1 LAAIDQPLVFLG
13 IVALLTI
20 SPGADMAM
28 VARGV
33 FAGGRREAFATTLG
47 ISAGCL
53 VWALASALGVAAVL
67 AASQTAYDALRLVGA
82 AYLVWLGVQ
91 SLRAA
96 RRGDYRAPA
105 VGPDGG
111 ARRRASAFRQG
122 LLTNLFN
129 PKIAVF
135 YSTFLPQFI
144 ESGDPALLVSTLL
157 AGVHIAMGIAW
168 LTVYAW
174 LLDRTVTAFK
184 GSRARRALDALTGT
198 VLVALGLRLAA
209 ERR

>member
-1 LAAIDQPLVFLG
+1 VIPQHPLVFLG

-20 SPGADMAM
+20 TPGADMAM
-28 VARGV
+28 VARSV
-33 FAGGRREAFATTLG
+33 FTGGRRDAFATTLG

-53 VWALASALGVAAVL
+53 AWACASALGVAAVL

-82 AYLVWLGVQ
+82 AYLVWLGIQ
-91 SLRAA
+91 SLLAA
-96 RRGDYRAPA
+96 RW
-105 VGPDGG
+105 GG
-111 ARRRASAFRQG
+111 YGAAAAATATPRRTSPFRQG
-122 LLTNLFN
+122 LLTNLLN

-144 ESGDPALLVSTLL
+144 APGDSALTVSMLL
-157 AGVHIAMGIAW
+157 ACVHITLGILW
-168 LTVYAW
+168 LSLYAW
-174 LLDRTVTAFK
+174 LLGRAVEAFK
-184 GSRARRALDALTGT
+184 GSRLRRALDALTGT

>member
-1 LAAIDQPLVFLG
+1 MPERPLLFVG

-20 SPGADMAM
+20 TPGADMAM
-28 VARGV
+28 VARSV
-33 FAGGRREAFATTLG
+33 FTRGRRDAFATTLG

-53 VWALASALGVAAVL
+53 VWAIASAVGVAAVL

-82 AYLVWLGVQ
+82 VYLVWLGAQ
-91 SLRAA
+91 SLLAA
-96 RRGDYRAPA
+96 RRGAPA
-105 VGPDGG
+105 PAEPVAAGG
-111 ARRRASAFRQG
+111 ARRPSPFRQG

-144 ESGDPALLVSTLL
+144 APGDPALLVSMLL
-157 AGVHIAMGIAW
+157 AGVHIAFGIAW
-168 LTVYAW
+168 LSVYAW
-174 LLDRTVTAFK
+174 LLSRAVEAFK
-184 GSRARRALDALTGT
+184 GSRLRRGLDALTGT

>member
-1 LAAIDQPLVFLG
+1 MPEHPFVFVG

-20 SPGADMAM
+20 TPGADMAM
-28 VARGV
+28 VARSV
-33 FAGGRREAFATTLG
+33 FTGGRRDAFATTLG
-47 ISAGCL
+47 ISAGCF
-53 VWALASALGVAAVL
+53 VWACASALGVAAVL

-91 SLRAA
+91 SLLAA
-96 RRGDYRAPA
+96 RRGTAP
-105 VGPDGG
+105 VPG
-111 ARRRASAFRQG
+111 AEAARQGHPFRQG

-135 YSTFLPQFI
+135 YSTFLPQF
-144 ESGDPALLVSTLL
+144 SGPGASALLVSMLL
-157 AGVHIAMGIAW
+157 ACVHIALGIVW
-168 LTVYAW
+168 LSLYAW
-174 LLDRTVTAFK
+174 LLARAVEAFK
-184 GSRARRALDALTGT
+184 GSRLRRALDALTGT

>member
-1 LAAIDQPLVFLG
+1 MPQHPLLFLG

-20 SPGADMAM
+20 TPGADMAM
-28 VARGV
+28 VARSV
-33 FAGGRREAFATTLG
+33 FTGGRRDALATTLG

-53 VWALASALGVAAVL
+53 VWASASAVGVAALL
-67 AASQTAYDALRLVGA
+67 AASRSAYDALRLIGA

-91 SLRAA
+91 SLLAA
-96 RRGDYRAPA
+96 RRHTTQAA
-105 VGPDGG
+105 ASVGS
-111 ARRRASAFRQG
+111 RRSSPFRQG

-144 ESGDPALLVSTLL
+144 GPGDSALALSLAL
-157 AGVHIAMGIAW
+157 AGVHIALGIAW
-168 LTVYAW
+168 LSLYAW
-174 LLDRTVTAFK
+174 LVDRAVAAFK
-184 GSRARRALDALTGT
+184 GSRLRRTLDAVTGT
-198 VLVALGLRLAA
+198 VLVGLGLRLAA

>member
-1 LAAIDQPLVFLG
+1 MPRDPIVFVG

-20 SPGADMAM
+20 TPGADMAM
-28 VARGV
+28 VARSV

-53 VWALASALGVAAVL
+53 VWAAASAIGIAAVL

-82 AYLVWLGVQ
+82 AYLVWLGIQ
-91 SLRAA
+91 SLLAA
-96 RRGDYRAPA
+96 RHGVEAPQA
-105 VGPDGG
+105 EPT
-111 ARRRASAFRQG
+111 ARRRSPFRQG
-122 LLTNLFN
+122 LLTNLLN

-144 ESGDPALLVSTLL
+144 EPGDSALLVSMLL
-157 AGVHIAMGIAW
+157 AGVHIALGLAW
-168 LTVYAW
+168 LSLYAW
-174 LLDRTVTAFK
+174 LLARAVEAFR
-184 GSRARRALDALTGT
+184 GSRVRRALDALTGT
-198 VLVALGLRLAA
+198 VLVGLGLRLAA